1 MNNVGM
7 AARRLGA
14 PRAIFIGAAALL
26 FVASAAATFVW
37 CAAMEAMGGTPM
49 PGGWTMSQLW
59 APMCGQTWLDAAV
72 SFAGMWNVMMV
83 AMMLPSLVPVLWRYL
98 DAASAAPGARASGL
112 TALAG
117 AGYFLVWLVV
127 GLLVFAAGAQL
138 AAIAREAPVLAHSA
152 PVAAGVV
159 VVSAGVLQFT
169 AWKVRWL
176 AGCVDMPTCTHA
188 PVDVQAALRHG
199 LRLGRHCVCCCGNLM
214 AALLAAGVMDR
225 PAMALVAAAISAER
239 LVPAGGRVARG
250 VGVAT
255 VVVGVAMVAR
265 AVLGHALAY

>member
-1 MNNVGM
+1 MDNVGM
-7 AARRLGA
+7 TARRFGA
-14 PRAIFIGAAALL
+14 PRTIFFGAASLL
-26 FVASAAATFVW
+26 FAASAAGTLVW
-37 CAAMEAMGGTPM
+37 CASMEAMGGIPM

-59 APMCGQTWLDAAV
+59 APMCGQTWIDAAV

-98 DAASAAPGARASGL
+98 EAMSGARGARAGGL
-112 TALAG
+112 TVLAG
-117 AGYFLVWLVV
+117 AGYFVVWLAV

-138 AAIAREAPVLAHSA
+138 AAIAREAPTLAHSA

-159 VVSAGVLQFT
+159 VLSAGVLQFT

-176 AGCVDMPTCTHA
+176 AGCAQVPACGQATI
-188 PVDVQAALRHG
+188 DVKAALRHG

-225 PAMALVAAAISAER
+225 PAMALVAAAITAER
-239 LVPAGGRVARG
+239 LAPAGGRVARG

-255 VVVGVAMVAR
+255 VVVGVVMVVR
-265 AVLGHALAY
+265 AVAG